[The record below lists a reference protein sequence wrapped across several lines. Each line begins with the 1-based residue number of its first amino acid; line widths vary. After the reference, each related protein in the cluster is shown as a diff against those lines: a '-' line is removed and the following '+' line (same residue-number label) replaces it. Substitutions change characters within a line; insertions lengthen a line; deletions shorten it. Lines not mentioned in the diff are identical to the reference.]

1 MKKFLLHTCC
11 APCSIA
17 VIEELKADFDVT
29 VFFYNPNIHP
39 QAEYL
44 KRKEQVI
51 KVCTE
56 WNIKMVDAD
65 YDPKKW
71 YEATRGMEQE
81 PEGGSRC
88 SVCFRLRMDK
98 AAEYAKE
105 NNFDLWSSSLTF
117 GRNKKSDVISPIGLS
132 LQDKYGVEYYV
143 EDWKKKG
150 RQERSNQLVC
160 DMNIYRQDYCGCAYS
175 LRDKKLWEAK
185 KKQEEN
191 L

>member
-17 VIEELKADFDVT
+17 VIEELKSQFDVT

-56 WNIKMVDAD
+56 WNITMVDAD
-65 YDPKKW
+65 YDAERWFDITKGL
-71 YEATRGMEQE
+71 ENE
-81 PEGGSRC
+81 PESGKRC
-88 SVCFRLRMDK
+88 PLCFRMRMDV
-98 AAEYAKE
+98 AAKYAKE
-105 NNFDLWSSSLTF
+105 NNFDIWSSSLTF

-132 LQDKYGVEYYV
+132 LQEKYGVEYYV

-175 LRDKKLWEAK
+175 LRDKKLWEIN
-185 KKQEEN
+185 KKQEEK
-191 L
+191 

>member
-1 MKKFLLHTCC
+1 MQKFLLHTCC

-17 VIEELKADFDVT
+17 VIEELKSQFEVT

-56 WNIKMVDAD
+56 WGIKMVDAD
-65 YDPKKW
+65 YDTERW
-71 YEATRGMEQE
+71 YEITQGLENE
-81 PEGGSRC
+81 PESGKRC
-88 SVCFRLRMDK
+88 SLCFHMRMDK
-98 AAEYAKE
+98 AAKYAKE

-132 LQDKYGVEYYV
+132 LQEKYGVEYFV

-185 KKQEEN
+185 N
-191 L
+191 SNT

>member
-1 MKKFLLHTCC
+1 MQKFLLHTCC

-56 WNIKMVDAD
+56 WGIKMVDAD
-65 YDPKKW
+65 YDPENW
-71 YEATRGMEQE
+71 YEKVRGLEQE
-81 PEGGSRC
+81 SEGGSRC
-88 SVCFRLRMDK
+88 SLCFEMRMDK

-105 NNFDLWSSSLTF
+105 NNFDVWSSSLTF

-132 LQDKYGVEYYV
+132 LQDKYGVDYYV

-150 RQERSNQLVC
+150 RQERSRQLVC